1 MLELGLLKQLLA
13 NSTVSAL
20 VGKNIFNG
28 TIPRDTLPAVAIQ
41 TVSSVDTSDYQGST
55 GLRTKRLQF
64 DTYANDYFQGLKI
77 SDAILT
83 ALQGFRGELPDGT
96 FVEAIFFDQD
106 QDFPFEP
113 GYGGYVYRRMVEYLI
128 VFQIGS

>member
-13 NSTVSAL
+13 NTTVAGL

-28 TIPRDTLPAVAIQ
+28 TIPKDTLPAVAIQ
-41 TVSSVDTSDYQGST
+41 TVSTVDTSDYQGST
-55 GLRTKRLQF
+55 GMRTKRLQF
-64 DTYANDYFQGLKI
+64 DTYANDYFQGLRI
-77 SDAILT
+77 SDAILA
-83 ALQGFRGELPDGT
+83 ALQGFRGALADGT

-113 GYGGYVYRRMVEYLI
+113 GYGGYVYRRMVEYM
-128 VFQIGS
+128 VVYQTG